1 MKMIWAVVRSGK
13 VESIARALKSIGVSG
28 CTVSRV
34 RGYGEEWHL
43 YEPLIH
49 GGHHKL
55 ETIVEENQVDKAVKL
70 ITEHASTGIEG
81 DGILSVFDLGT
92 VVNIRSKEK
101 VKKLLD
107 P

>member
-1 MKMIWAVVRSGK
+1 MKMVWAVIRSAH
-13 VESIARALKSIGVSG
+13 VERMTQALKSLGVTG

-55 ETIVEENQVDKAVKL
+55 EVIIPDDQVEKVLSEIAEKAW
-70 ITEHASTGIEG
+70 TGLKG
-81 DGILSVFDLGT
+81 DGIASVLDVGNF
-92 VVNIRSKEK
+92 VSIRSKKRVVGE
-101 VKKLLD
+101 
-107 P
+107 